1 MTEPGKEAI
10 ETPEA
15 ETASEEKYVLRLY
28 VAGAT
33 AKSLTAIKVIREIC
47 ENHLNGRYDLE
58 VIDIYK
64 QPKLARGEQIIAVP
78 TLIKRLP
85 LPLRKFIGD
94 LTETEKVLLGLDI
107 KPKENHR

>member
-1 MTEPGKEAI
+1 MIEQGKEPI
-10 ETPEA
+10 EPPEA
-15 ETASEEKYVLRLY
+15 EPASNKEYVLRLY

-47 ENHLNGRYDLE
+47 ETHLNGRYDLE

-107 KPKENHR
+107 KPRGNRR